1 MTIDFEDMKCI
12 EDKMDRFIAA
22 NNVQVC
28 NEIDRRI
35 EANNIQF
42 VMSHIDFT
50 TDMTG
55 DFKKRIEALEQD
67 LNFLKRNMFDW
78 IKFPSEI
85 QDDNNECTEQM

>member
-1 MTIDFEDMKCI
+1 MKEMQMTIDSEDMKCI
-12 EDKMDRFIAA
+12 EDKMDHFIAA
-22 NNVQVC
+22 NNVQIC

-35 EANNIQF
+35 EDNNIQF
-42 VMSHIDFT
+42 VTSHIDFAS
-50 TDMTG
+50 DMTG

-85 QDDNNECTEQM
+85 QDEKE

>member
-1 MTIDFEDMKCI
+1 MNNI
-12 EDKMDRFIAA
+12 EDKINSFIAT

-42 VMSHIDFT
+42 VTSHIDFA

-67 LNFLKRNMFDW
+67 LNFLKRNVFDW

-85 QDDNNECTEQM
+85 QDDNNERTEQM

>member
-1 MTIDFEDMKCI
+1 MKEIYMTIDSEDMKCI
-12 EDKMDRFIAA
+12 EDKMNRFIVA

-42 VMSHIDFT
+42 VTSHIDFA

-67 LNFLKRNMFDW
+67 LNFLKRNVFDW

-85 QDDNNECTEQM
+85 QDDKE